1 MQGMDNAINGKCKE
15 WKCKEWEMQGTDNAR
30 NGECKER
37 ISRKISNKRKF
48 RLLKS
53 RTDQNF
59 DSKINNLV
67 DTRHVLTPSFGFL
80 KKY

>member
-1 MQGMDNAINGKCKE
+1 MEMQGM
-15 WKCKEWEMQGTDNAR
+15 EMQGTENAR

-37 ISRKISNKRKF
+37 KSRKISNERKF
-48 RLLKS
+48 RPLKN
-53 RTDQNF
+53 RRDQNF
-59 DSKINNLV
+59 DSKIKTLV